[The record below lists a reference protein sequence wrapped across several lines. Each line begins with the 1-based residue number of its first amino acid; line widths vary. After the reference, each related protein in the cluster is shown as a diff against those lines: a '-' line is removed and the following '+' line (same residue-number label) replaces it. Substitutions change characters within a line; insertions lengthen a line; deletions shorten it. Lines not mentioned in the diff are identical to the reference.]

1 MKVAKQKS
9 KQSVW
14 LLTMLTVMIVLSAY
28 YLVSEP
34 LVYTDLVNGTNEDT
48 SLDTNNSENLSIF
61 DIEGVTDDLVIEES
75 SVDEI
80 TKYNEYIDE
89 ITVDS
94 NDAIVAL
101 KMEKSDSRSKQI
113 DSYYNMMQTNLSES
127 AISEIY
133 GKIENLQITDES
145 EYILEKL
152 IIADGYNDVVVFTSN
167 GSVDV
172 IIQTEAINNAD
183 AVKIIK
189 LVSERLDIPAVN
201 IHIKTVS

>member
-1 MKVAKQKS
+1 
-9 KQSVW
+9 
-14 LLTMLTVMIVLSAY
+14 
-28 YLVSEP
+28 
-34 LVYTDLVNGTNEDT
+34 
-48 SLDTNNSENLSIF
+48 
-61 DIEGVTDDLVIEES
+61 
-75 SVDEI
+75 
-80 TKYNEYIDE
+80 
-89 ITVDS
+89 
-94 NDAIVAL
+94 
-101 KMEKSDSRSKQI
+101 
-113 DSYYNMMQTNLSES
+113 MMQTNLSES

>member
-101 KMEKSDSRSKQI
+101 KMEKVIAGASK
-113 DSYYNMMQTNLSES
+113 
-127 AISEIY
+127 
-133 GKIENLQITDES
+133 
-145 EYILEKL
+145 
-152 IIADGYNDVVVFTSN
+152 
-167 GSVDV
+167 
-172 IIQTEAINNAD
+172 
-183 AVKIIK
+183 
-189 LVSERLDIPAVN
+189 
-201 IHIKTVS
+201 